1 MSTAVQPFAGT
12 FVADPVHSSFGFA
25 VEYSGRGKFRGTLD
39 DVSATLTAGDDG
51 LALEGA
57 ARVESISIRQPEM
70 FRAHVLG
77 PDFFDADNHP
87 EVSFRSTDVELAE
100 DGSARLEGELT
111 IAGKT
116 RPVTVEGTWTEPI
129 PAAGGGLRAGLE
141 LETTIDR
148 RDFGFEWQM
157 ALPNGADALAY
168 DVTLEVSLSL
178 IQPEG

>member
-1 MSTAVQPFAGT
+1 MGTAVQPFAGT

-129 PAAGGGLRAGLE
+129 PAAGGGLRGGLE
-141 LETTIDR
+141 LSLTIDR
-148 RDFGFEWQM
+148 RDFGFDWQM
-157 ALPNGADALAY
+157 ELPNGGKALGW
-168 DVTLEVSLSL
+168 DVTLKVHLELV
-178 IQPEG
+178 QVGA